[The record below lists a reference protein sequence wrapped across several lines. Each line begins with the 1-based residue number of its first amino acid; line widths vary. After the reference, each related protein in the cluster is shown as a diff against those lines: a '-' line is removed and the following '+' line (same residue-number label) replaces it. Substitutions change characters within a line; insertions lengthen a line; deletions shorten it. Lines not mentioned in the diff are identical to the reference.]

1 MPTSWSIQ
9 GEYMEACSCTFLC
22 PCIAKNATTPATE
35 DFCKFAMTYAI
46 KSGHFGETRLDG
58 VTFVVVGQSKAIM
71 TAGDWIMGIIVDSA
85 ASGAQVSAIAEIG
98 SGKAGGPLAGF
109 APLIAD
115 FRGIEQRKITFT
127 QDGHRR
133 SVRIDGVG
141 EQAVE
146 GVPSLVE
153 TGTCLAIDNTFHPAN
168 KRLNLATA
176 LKSIINCFGIHWDD
190 TSGQRN
196 GHFAS
201 FAWQGST

>member
-1 MPTSWSIQ
+1 MATSWSIQ

-22 PCIAKNATTPATE
+22 PCITKNATTPATE
-35 DFCKFAMTYAI
+35 EFCKFAMTYAI

-85 ASGAQVSAIAEIG
+85 ASAAQVNAIAEIG

-109 APLIAD
+109 APLITD
-115 FRGIEQRKITFT
+115 FRGIEQRKITFK
-127 QDGHRR
+127 QDGDRR
-133 SVRIDGVG
+133 SVQIDDVV

-146 GVPSLVE
+146 GIPSLVE
-153 TGTCLAIDNTFHPAN
+153 TGACLAIDNTFHPAN

-176 LKSIINCFGIHWDD
+176 LKSVINCFGIRWDD
-190 TSGQRN
+190 ASGKTN
-196 GHFAS
+196 GHFAP
-201 FAWQGST
+201 FAWQG